1 MFTYLF
7 VQRCEP
13 RAGQALYKFPLII
26 IMVVIVVIVVV
37 VQAVVRQH
45 LERWCQTSWE
55 QGHVLGFPACQQLS
69 LDLSLELVLGV
80 GMDEVHR
87 EGLSGAMRQFVA
99 CLFSLPLVLPGT
111 GVWKVVTAFTAS
123 LSPANS
129 RRLP

>member
-1 MFTYLF
+1 MIRLF
-7 VQRCEP
+7 SALSP
-13 RAGQALYKFPLII
+13 GAGTLQIFII
-26 IMVVIVVIVVV
+26 IIIVVIIVVVV

-69 LDLSLELVLGV
+69 LDLSLQFVLGV
-80 GMDEVHR
+80 GVDAAHR
-87 EGLSGAMRQFVA
+87 EGLSDAMRQFVA

-111 GVWKVVTAFTAS
+111 GVWKVVTTFTAS
-123 LSPANS
+123 LSPAYS

>member
-1 MFTYLF
+1 MIRLF
-7 VQRCEP
+7 SALSP
-13 RAGQALYKFPLII
+13 GAGALQISII
-26 IMVVIVVIVVV
+26 IIVVLNVVV

-69 LDLSLELVLGV
+69 LDLSLQLVLGV
-80 GMDEVHR
+80 GVDGVHT

-123 LSPANS
+123 LSPAYS
-129 RRLP
+129 RTGCHHCY